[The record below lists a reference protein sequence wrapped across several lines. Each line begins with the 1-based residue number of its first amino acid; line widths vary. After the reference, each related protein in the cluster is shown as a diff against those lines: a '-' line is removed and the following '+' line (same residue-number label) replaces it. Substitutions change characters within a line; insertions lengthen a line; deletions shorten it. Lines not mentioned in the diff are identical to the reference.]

1 MPWHP
6 GPFACPSCR
15 AGRARTRAGD
25 GADRVRTHSVV
36 EDVSDGWETD
46 AVSANGY
53 VFRAAGRERRIAKR
67 GAWPGGAAGV
77 AAREG
82 RGGAAAG
89 RVRTYAIV
97 EDVSDG
103 WETDAVSANGCDF
116 GLRVGRSAARGAA
129 RRRGGAA
136 GRRGGGAAGRA
147 RPGRAAATEKGPGCR
162 GIRAPSEHRAQPSRA
177 STGPRAKK
185 TTKPAA
191 TIHSSGLMRRARPDS
206 AWISTQLTKPAPM
219 PLAIE

>member
-1 MPWHP
+1 M
-6 GPFACPSCR
+6 G
-15 AGRARTRAGD
+15 GK
-25 GADRVRTHSVV
+25 RVRSRRTGAS
-36 EDVSDGWETD
+36 S
-46 AVSANGY
+46 
-53 VFRAAGRERRIAKR
+53 GRRV
-67 GAWPGGAAGV
+67 GGGGA
-77 AAREG
+77 G
-82 RGGAAAG
+82 RGGVD

-97 EDVSDG
+97 EDASDG
-103 WETDAVSANGCDF
+103 WETGAVSANGCVF
-116 GLRVGRSAARGAA
+116 GLRVGRSAARRAT
-129 RRRGGAA
+129 AA
-136 GRRGGGAAGRA
+136 GRVAGDAWGRDAHPARGGD
-147 RPGRAAATEKGPGCR
+147 EKGPGCR